1 MALSFTPTSSQYVDI
16 GLAIPSLN
24 AKPACTVM
32 AWVNWNAFTATQS
45 ISEQAIG
52 PPPGIS
58 GTSRVFFNI
67 LATAAIQLGVRP
79 DDAGASTILNSGGGA
94 ISAGVWNHVAA
105 VANIANDAMTIYVN
119 GAQIASSTPAFTP
132 TTFPATDSKNGTLG
146 ANDDAT
152 GQFADGMIADFRMY
166 DRALRLEE
174 IQSIYHMRGTDGIRF
189 GLVQGWLLNEGA
201 PGVAAVGAG
210 SVKDRS
216 AFQRNINPVNSPV
229 YQAGPTRFRRRVW

>member
-1 MALSFTPTSSQYVDI
+1 
-16 GLAIPSLN
+16 
-24 AKPACTVM
+24 
-32 AWVNWNAFTATQS
+32 
-45 ISEQAIG
+45 
-52 PPPGIS
+52 
-58 GTSRVFFNI
+58 
-67 LATAAIQLGVRP
+67 
-79 DDAGASTILNSGGGA
+79 
-94 ISAGVWNHVAA
+94 VAA
-105 VANIANDAMTIYVN
+105 VANIANDAMAIYVN